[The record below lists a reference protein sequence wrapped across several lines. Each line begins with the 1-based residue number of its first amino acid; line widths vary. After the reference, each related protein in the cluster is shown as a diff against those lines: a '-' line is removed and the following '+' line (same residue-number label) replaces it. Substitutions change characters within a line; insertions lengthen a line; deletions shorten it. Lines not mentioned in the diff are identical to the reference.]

1 MSLLFLLLALL
12 AEIVGTL
19 GGFGSSVFFVPI
31 ANFYLPF
38 HAVLGLTAIFHLAS
52 NTSKVILFRHGLDKR
67 LLLFIGIPSVVF
79 VIAGSWL
86 SDVVSGN
93 ALEWAL
99 GIFLVSMSLFFLIFS
114 SVKISTHPVIAGAGG
129 ALSGFTAG
137 LLGTGGAI
145 RGIAMAAFDLEKSV
159 FIASSAAIDL
169 AVDAS
174 RTVVYLRNGFVRWED
189 MKYVPWLLAIGF
201 VGTYFGKYLLQFVP
215 QAYFKKISLALILI
229 IGLVQLYRLASGKG

>member
-38 HAVLGLTAIFHLAS
+38 QAVLGLTAIFHLAS
-52 NTSKVILFRHGLDKR
+52 NTSKVFLFRHGLNKR
-67 LLLFIGIPSVVF
+67 LLLYIGVPSVVF
-79 VIAGSWL
+79 VVAGSFL
-86 SDVVSGN
+86 SDVVSGH

-99 GIFLVSMSLFFLIFS
+99 GIFLVSMSSFFLLFPTIR
-114 SVKISTHPVIAGAGG
+114 ISTHPIAAGAGG

-174 RTVVYLRNGFVRWED
+174 RTVVYVRNGFVRWED
-189 MKYVPWLLAIGF
+189 MHYVPWLLAIGF
-201 VGTYFGKYLLQFVP
+201 IGTYIGKYFLRFVP
-215 QAYFKKISLALILI
+215 QTYFKKLSLALILL
-229 IGLVQLYRLASGKG
+229 IGLVQLFRLMYTSA